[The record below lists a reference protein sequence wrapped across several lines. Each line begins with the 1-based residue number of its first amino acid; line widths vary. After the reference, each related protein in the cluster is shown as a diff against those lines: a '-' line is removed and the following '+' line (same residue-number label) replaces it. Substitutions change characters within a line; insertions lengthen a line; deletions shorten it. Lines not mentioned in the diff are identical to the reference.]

1 MRTLAALVVSLSL
14 GSPLIA
20 MQPPAAPA
28 AKAAELR
35 PGVRDLAA
43 DLEAIRAKH
52 NIPAM
57 GAAVVLDGKLVALGA
72 AGKRSSAAPTP
83 VTPDDLW
90 HIGSCTKAMTA
101 TLCAVLVEQGKL
113 KWESTVSEVF
123 PELAE
128 GFHPDCKG
136 ITLKQLL
143 NNRSGLPGGPPP
155 DVWGEA
161 WRIGP
166 EGSSAGGM
174 MLVKKQLAL
183 APEFKPGE
191 RDRYSNVGFTVAGMM
206 AERAGGKPYEE
217 LLAELVFKPLGIT
230 PPHFGFGPP
239 GLRESATGA
248 ADNPS
253 QPRAHRADNTPVE
266 PGPPADNPPAIT
278 PAGRVHITLEDWAK
292 FVGEHA
298 KRGPLLKAETWDM
311 LHTQCAPGPDGYAMG
326 WVTTH
331 RPWAVDKPVPATP
344 DNPPNDAALWHNG
357 SNTMWYCVTWFS
369 PDRRLAVLVTTN
381 TGAQNAGKAADE
393 AAFALIWSV
402 TQPAGTPPAS
412 APASAPAK

>member
-1 MRTLAALVVSLSL
+1 MRPPLSFATIVAAFSLTPVSLSL
-14 GSPLIA
+14 G
-20 MQPPAAPA
+20 PPPTVSASTASA
-28 AKAAELR
+28 R
-35 PGVRDLAA
+35 PGVTDLGAT
-43 DLEAIRAKH
+43 LEAVRAKH

-57 GAAVVLDGKLVALGA
+57 GGAIVLDGKLVALGA
-72 AGKRSSAAPTP
+72 TGKRSAAAATP

-155 DVWGEA
+155 DVWGDA
-161 WRIGP
+161 WRMGP

-174 MLVKKQLAL
+174 MLVKRQLAL

-206 AERAGGKPYEE
+206 AERAGGKPYER
-217 LLAELVFKPLGIT
+217 LLAELVFAPLGIT
-230 PPHFGFGPP
+230 RFGFGPP
-239 GLRESATGA
+239 GSDPGA
-248 ADNPS
+248 AEPG
-253 QPRAHRADNTPVE
+253 QPRGHRADGTPVE
-266 PGPPADNPPAIT
+266 PGPKADNPPAIT

-292 FVGEHA
+292 FVSAHA
-298 KRGPLLKAETWDM
+298 GRGPLLKPRTWDE
-311 LHTQCAPGPDGYAMG
+311 LHTQAAPGPDGYAMG

-331 RPWAVDKPVPATP
+331 RPWAVNARDPGPAK
-344 DNPPNDAALWHNG
+344 DAALWHNG
-357 SNTMWYCVTWFS
+357 SNTTWYCVTWFS
-369 PDRRLAVLVTTN
+369 PDRRLAVMVATN
-381 TGAQNAGKAADE
+381 SGSPASPKAADE
-393 AAFALIWSV
+393 AAFALISSV
-402 TQPAGTPPAS
+402 TPR
-412 APASAPAK
+412 